1 MANMT
6 FKANLLP
13 DNTGTQKELG
23 SSAARWNIYGD
34 LSGNATTAT
43 TATKLGTDT
52 QGSTTQPIYLDG
64 GAPAECNALK
74 ILSRSS
80 RVAKN

>member
-23 SSAARWNIYGD
+23 SSTARWNIYGD
-34 LSGNATTAT
+34 LNGNATTAGTADIANSVAWNNVSSKPT
-43 TATKLGTDT
+43 TFT
-52 QGSTTQPIYLDG
+52 
-64 GAPAECNALK
+64 PAAHTHGPSDLTGLK
-74 ILSRSS
+74 
-80 RVAKN
+80 NFNNWF